1 MTNIFLKTSDGQL
14 FPEISKDIFL
24 VAYLF
29 MFSGI
34 SSTATHF
41 AVTVKENITG
51 NKLHVLKLPCELKE
65 TFLSCEL
72 RNLKKF
78 SEKMFQRMP
87 RDSFDNCFND
97 LLMLRRINGKFQVE
111 GFHL

>member
-41 AVTVKENITG
+41 AITVKENITG
-51 NKLHVLKLPCELKE
+51 NKLHVLRL

-78 SEKMFQRMP
+78 SEKMFQRTP

-97 LLMLRRINGKFQVE
+97 PLMLRRINGKFQVE